1 MALQNQRKKY
11 VEKGDNLTG
20 RFCRVYATMA
30 SDIDVCLA
38 DPSGQGRPARMIRV
52 GTAGTLAIGAA
63 GDRDSSGTQQYA
75 VVTATAGSDWP
86 VCVSNLRSS
95 GSTAADIT
103 LFW

>member
-1 MALQNQRKKY
+1 MPLTNQKKVY
-11 VEKGDNLTG
+11 SGRDDNGTG

-38 DPSGQGRPARMIRV
+38 DPSGQGRPARMVRV

-86 VCVSNLRSS
+86 VCVSNLRAS

-103 LFW
+103 VFW